1 MRVRFLCACAA
12 AATVMAV
19 TGTPFPFGIGL
30 AAQAGGRTDGAA
42 SAATAAASKGTVGW
56 DSYRQLDQLP
66 YLSTGV
72 TTWQQSSFDRT
83 GGNGDHNHVLT
94 TAGDGTVLAEH
105 QGPGEVDSIWT
116 TGNVP
121 GAGNLKIILD
131 GQTVLDA
138 SLASIVNGS
147 LGAPFV
153 YPLVANDTQSSGG
166 FLITV
171 PMPFR
176 QSMRISTTADPDYY
190 HVTFRSFP
198 DASGVS
204 TFSAATAA
212 QDVLTTLQESG
223 TRDPKP
229 AVAGAVTQHG
239 TYQIMPGQSA
249 TVANVSGSGQVTGLQ
264 LRMPH
269 LTHPTTPPLTD
280 DGRAFG
286 AGGSSSFTATL
297 NPVNT
302 GIQITRRYDPMIG
315 NQTANVLV
323 DGTPVGQWASG
334 AAIPAGSWAD
344 QTVSVPASATA
355 GKSQVTISNAF
366 VSSDKD
372 VNEFTYTISEQV
384 GGVWQAAD
392 TIDVGP
398 LHTAAEAAHHYTITG
413 QTWSGVRTY
422 SYPLPGPVTD
432 TGRAF
437 GAGGGS
443 HFTMAIDPANSGVR
457 LTRRI
462 DPEIGAQVAAVSV
475 NGTPIGN
482 WAANPVQAAGAWA
495 DESIEI
501 PASVTAGQ
509 SHITV
514 TSSFVSSAKDFN
526 EFTYWADSHVAN
538 GLERTDTL
546 DVGDAASESAHG
558 YAITGQTWSGS
569 RAFSYPDS
577 DQALASD
584 RIRITFDGTQT
595 VDAPL
600 GQFLGAAEG
609 EFDTRSLMTSIDTRP
624 GGWLSSWWPMPY
636 GSAVSVSL
644 YNSSGLPLSGEIA
657 LTTAADPHWQADL
670 ADGAAG
676 YFHASYRSGATTP
689 AKDWT
694 FLQATGHGKVVGI
707 VQGMAGPTSRGYL
720 EGDERGYTDGS
731 ASPQIPGTGTEDFY
745 EGGWYFRYGPFS
757 NPLNGNTSHESAAGD
772 CPAATDCTGTYRLL
786 IADAIPFGSSI
797 NFGIEHGGTDDVAAQ
812 YASTAFWYGQP
823 APAATQ
829 TDSLIIGD
837 TASEQAHGYTSA
849 NPGAVTSLGASY
861 EGNDGTQVTITR
873 NVRAATA
880 PVSFTMAV
888 APGNQGVILQ
898 RTSDQGNGY
907 QRAEITVNGTDLG
920 QWLQPLGNPYHRW
933 LDDQYTLPAS
943 VTAGQSSITVT
954 LTPASGAPAWSAASY
969 RTISLEP

>member
-1 MRVRFLCACAA
+1 MRVRFASACAA
-12 AATVMAV
+12 VAAVLAV
-19 TGTPFPFGIGL
+19 AGPPSPSGTGL
-30 AAQAGGRTDGAA
+30 ATLAGGGAA
-42 SAATAAASKGTVGW
+42 GAATAATATASKGTVGW

-83 GGNGDHNHVLT
+83 GGNADHNHVLT

-190 HVTFRSFP
+190 HVTFRSYP

-229 AVAGAVTQHG
+229 PVAGAVTQHG
-239 TYQIMPGQSA
+239 TFQIMPGQSA
-249 TVANVSGSGQVTGLQ
+249 TVASVSGSGQVTGLR
-264 LRMPH
+264 LRIPH
-269 LTHPTTPPLTD
+269 LTHPTTAPLTD

-286 AGGSSSFTATL
+286 AGGSSSFTASL
-297 NPVNT
+297 DPAST

-315 NQTANVLV
+315 NQKANVLV
-323 DGTPVGQWASG
+323 DGTQVGQWASG
-334 AAIPAGSWAD
+334 AALPAGSWAD
-344 QTVSVPASATA
+344 QTVSVPAAATA
-355 GKSQVTISNAF
+355 GKSQVTVSNVF

-384 GGVWQAAD
+384 GGVWQTAE

-398 LHTAAEAAHHYTITG
+398 SHTAAEAAHHYAITG

-422 SYPLPGPVTD
+422 SYPRPGPVTD

-475 NGTPIGN
+475 DGTPIGN

-514 TSSFVSSAKDFN
+514 TNSFVSSAKDFN
-526 EFTYWADSHVAN
+526 EFTYWADSHVTD

-546 DVGDAASESAHG
+546 NVGNAASESAHG
-558 YAITGQTWSGS
+558 YGITAQTWSGS
-569 RAFSYPDS
+569 RAFSYPNS

-600 GQFLGAAEG
+600 GQFFGSAEG
-609 EFDTRSLMTSIDTRP
+609 EFDTRSLMTSVDTSP

-636 GSAVSVSL
+636 GSSVSVSL
-644 YNSSGLPLSGEIA
+644 YSGSGLPLSGEIA
-657 LTTAADPHWQADL
+657 LTTAADQHWQADL
-670 ADGAAG
+670 AGGAAG
-676 YFHASYRSGATTP
+676 YFHASYHSGATTP
-689 AKDWT
+689 AQDWT

-707 VQGMAGPTSRGYL
+707 VAGLAGPTSRGYL
-720 EGDERGYTDGS
+720 EGDERAYTDGS
-731 ASPQIPGTGTEDFY
+731 ASPQIAGTGTEDFY
-745 EGGWYFRYGPFS
+745 EGGWYFQYGPFT
-757 NPLNGNTSHESAAGD
+757 NPLTGNTSHESAAGD
-772 CPAATDCTGTYRLL
+772 CPAATDCTGAYRLL
-786 IADAIPFGSSI
+786 IADAIPFGSAI
-797 NFGIEHGGTDDVAAQ
+797 TFGIEHGGTDDVQAS

-823 APAATQ
+823 GPVTTQ
-829 TDSLIIGD
+829 TDSLTIGD
-837 TASEQAHGYTSA
+837 TASEQAHTYTSA
-849 NPGAVTSLGASY
+849 APGPVTALAASY
-861 EGNDGTQVTITR
+861 EGNDGTQVVITR
-873 NVRAATA
+873 NTRATTA
-880 PVSFTMAV
+880 AVTFTMAV
-888 APGNQGVILQ
+888 DPGNQGVILQ
-898 RTSDQGNGY
+898 RTSDQDTSY
-907 QRAEITVNGTDLG
+907 QRAEVTVNGTDLG

-943 VTAGQSSITVT
+943 VTAGQSGITVT
-954 LTPASGAPAWSAASY
+954 LTPVSGSPAWSAASY
-969 RTISLEP
+969 RAISLEP

>member
-1 MRVRFLCACAA
+1 MRVRFVCACAA

-19 TGTPFPFGIGL
+19 IGTPLPIGIGL
-30 AAQAGGRTDGAA
+30 AAQAGGMAGGAA
-42 SAATAAASKGTVGW
+42 SAATATASKGTVGW
-56 DSYRQLDQLP
+56 DSYRQLDALP

-83 GGNGDHNHVLT
+83 GGNGDHNHVLA

-138 SLASIVNGS
+138 PLASIVNGS

-153 YPLVANDTQSSGG
+153 YPMVANETQSSGG

-190 HVTFRSFP
+190 HVTFRSYP

-204 TFSAATAA
+204 TFSATAA

-229 AVAGAVTQHG
+229 AVTGAVTQHG

-264 LRMPH
+264 LRIPH
-269 LTHPTTPPLTD
+269 LAHPTATPLTD

-286 AGGSSSFTATL
+286 AGGSSSFTASL

-315 NQTANVLV
+315 NQKANVLV
-323 DGTPVGQWASG
+323 NGTQVGQWASG
-334 AAIPAGSWAD
+334 AAILGGSWAD

-384 GGVWQAAD
+384 GGVWQTAD

-398 LHTAAEAAHHYTITG
+398 LHTAAEATHHYAITG

-475 NGTPIGN
+475 DGTPVGN

-514 TSSFVSSAKDFN
+514 TNSFVSSAKDFN
-526 EFTYWADSHVAN
+526 EFTYWADSHVAD

-546 DVGDAASESAHG
+546 NVGDPASESAHG
-558 YAITGQTWSGS
+558 YAITAQTWSGS

-600 GQFLGAAEG
+600 GQFFGAAEG

-636 GSAVSVSL
+636 GSSVSVSL

-657 LTTAADPHWQADL
+657 LTTAAGPHWQADL

-676 YFHASYRSGATTP
+676 YFHASYRSGATT
-689 AKDWT
+689 AGKDWT

-720 EGDERGYTDGS
+720 EGDERAYTDGS

-745 EGGWYFRYGPFS
+745 EGGWYFKFGPFT

-772 CPAATDCTGTYRLL
+772 CPAATDCTGAYRLL

-797 NFGIEHGGTDDVAAQ
+797 TFGIEHGGTDDVAAQ

-823 APAATQ
+823 TAAAAQ
-829 TDSLIIGD
+829 TDSLTIGD
-837 TASEQAHGYTSA
+837 PASEQAHNYTSA
-849 NPGAVTSLGASY
+849 NPGAITSLAASY

-873 NVRAATA
+873 NVRATTA
-880 PVSFTMAV
+880 PVTFTMAV

-898 RTSDQGNGY
+898 RTSDQNTSY
-907 QRAEITVNGTDLG
+907 QRAEVTVNGTDLG

-933 LDDQYTLPAS
+933 LDDQYTMPAS

-969 RTISLEP
+969 RTISFEP